1 MYRLKITQPGFEGYT
16 GALGPVDFDN
26 GISVEPVPV
35 IMADR
40 LAATMMIVTVDDE
53 GNEVSQ
59 AGVAARM
66 VGGVTI
72 RADVVE
78 ALGKASEDDLIED
91 RRRLAESQAR
101 PPVSKLYT
109 VAELKAVAD
118 EKGINGLREIAKPWG
133 VKERSIPKLI
143 QEILVAQDEFQKRV
157 KAAEAKAEVDEGKL
171 AEDTK
176 PIEFAYIDPATGGE
190 LTVTAPPPAPTQ
202 APDVE
207 QDVEQEVAPEGEDQK
222 SGDDKPDSET
232 PDDEKP
238 AEEPEEKQGA
248 ADDKETGETDSQ
260 DQSDSQSED

>member
-35 IMADR
+35 VMADR

-72 RADVVE
+72 RAEVVE

-109 VAELKAVAD
+109 TAELKAVAD

-157 KAAEAKAEVDEGKL
+157 KAAEVKAEVDEGKL

-176 PIEFAYIDPATGGE
+176 PIEYAYIDPATGGE

-207 QDVEQEVAPEGEDQK
+207 QEAAPEGEGEGSDDEK
-222 SGDDKPDSET
+222 SE
-232 PDDEKP
+232 DEKP
-238 AEEPEEKQGA
+238 AGEPEEKQGA
-248 ADDKETGETDSQ
+248 ADDQEPGETDSK
-260 DQSDSQSED
+260 DQSGSQGED